1 MIHSVTVTNH
11 LGESLEL
18 ILTQP
23 ELSGLI
29 VKNIDG
35 MGPAD
40 ATVNITELA
49 TVDGG
54 IVNST
59 RLSDKEIKIDLIF
72 LEKPTIEDAR
82 LLTYQYFP
90 IKRPITLT
98 FKTVRPNQPDRI
110 ARIFGIV
117 EKNEPKVFSKQEACS
132 ITIKCAD
139 PYFHS
144 LEQSSSKFFGS
155 EPLFEFTYSNEIDP
169 NAEKEYLTVD
179 TYTVDGISTTDAINY
194 VQVGEPVEPAP
205 MSGKTINYDYTF
217 ENVDK
222 VEVLLQHYHE
232 YSPYTVYEVYHGYVT
247 TVTNDI
253 DKRAVIIA
261 DGETNKE
268 LYRNIPMD
276 YVLVVADR
284 NGSNITIRL
293 VVGSILG
300 FTYDLKMIGYTANGK
315 MAEKT
320 IYYEPLGNVPPEY
333 SELPYDEQIH
343 EPDVIS
349 DIQPNETITHIYRC
363 SKLAIKGY
371 LENRPVTGTKYVTMV
386 GIDPDP
392 SITKIA
398 DGATD
403 VEIYNQ
409 NPFGRLLVSR
419 DGDVFT
425 LKVVGGPGSMS
436 RSVEINSFNAYA
448 YYKDIYHT
456 EFGNI
461 SSITEGNIWYDGD
474 SETGMIIDIIFHGEA
489 SDIVIYDKETGEI
502 MAIDDTKLHAIVGST
517 IYNDILRINTNIGQ
531 KSAKYIRGS
540 QTFDVLNV
548 LKPPLQWF
556 KLTHGDNIF
565 GYDAT
570 TGLENLVFDVKYD
583 ILYGGI

>member
-29 VKNIDG
+29 VKDIDG

-40 ATVNITELA
+40 AAVNITELA

-59 RLSDKEIKIDLIF
+59 RLADKEIKIDLIF

-98 FKTVRPNQPDRI
+98 FKTVRPNQPDRV

-117 EKNEPKVFSKQEACS
+117 ERNEPKVFSKQEACS
-132 ITIKCAD
+132 ITVKCAD

-144 LEQSSSKFFGS
+144 LEQSSSKFFGT
-155 EPLFEFTYSNEIDP
+155 EPLFEFTYSNEVDP

-179 TYTVDGISTTDAINY
+179 TYNLDGISMTDAINY
-194 VQVGEPVEPAP
+194 VQVGQPVETPP
-205 MSGKTINYDYTF
+205 MSGLNPIVYDYDFT
-217 ENVDK
+217 NVDK
-222 VEVLLQHYHE
+222 VDMVLTSYDSR
-232 YSPYTVYEVYHGYVT
+232 YSPARTMKELYHGYVT
-247 TVTNDI
+247 NVVDDP
-253 DKRAVIIA
+253 DKKAIILA
-261 DGETNKE
+261 DGEEKDAFRKFDFE
-268 LYRNIPMD
+268 YGKKLIILYANRVGAEFNIH
-276 YVLVVADR
+276 LR
-284 NGSNITIRL
+284 ISSFITSL
-293 VVGSILG
+293 NSYGVYILKL
-300 FTYDLKMIGYTANGK
+300 TGYNANGR
-315 MAEKT
+315 MAEKV
-320 IYYEPLGNVPPEY
+320 IYYDPLKETADTY
-333 SELPYDEQIH
+333 
-343 EPDVIS
+343 S
-349 DIQPNETITHIYRC
+349 DIGPNEEITVTYRC
-363 SKLAIKGY
+363 SSLKIDCQMNL
-371 LENRPVTGTKYVTMV
+371 RPLYSKTLTIVSS
-386 GIDPDP
+386 DPD
-392 SITKIA
+392 SSVMKIA
-398 DGATD
+398 DGATN
-403 VEIYNQ
+403 VEVYNE
-409 NPFGRLLVSR
+409 NPFGRVLVSR
-419 DGDVFT
+419 DGDDLT
-425 LKVVGGPGSMS
+425 LKVVGGPSDIS
-436 RSVEINSFNAYA
+436 RSVSIMPYNAYA
-448 YYKDIYHT
+448 RYKDIYHT

-474 SETGMIIDIIFHGEA
+474 SETGLTLDIIFHGEA
-489 SDIVIYDKETGEI
+489 SDIVIYDKETGEM
-502 MAIDDTKLHAIVGST
+502 MAIDDEKLHSIVGPT

-531 KSAKYIRGS
+531 KSVKYIRGS
-540 QTFDVLNV
+540 QTFDILNV

>member
-1 MIHSVTVTNH
+1 MIHSVTVTNN
-11 LGESLEL
+11 LGESLEM

-40 ATVNITELA
+40 ATINITELA

-98 FKTVRPNQPDRI
+98 FKTVRPNQPDRV

-144 LEQSSSKFFGS
+144 LEQSSSKFFGT
-155 EPLFEFTYSNEIDP
+155 EPLFEFTYSNEVDP
-169 NAEKEYLTVD
+169 NAEEEYLTVD
-179 TYTVDGISTTDAINY
+179 TYNLDGISMTDAINY
-194 VQVGEPVEPAP
+194 VQVGQPVETPP
-205 MSGKTINYDYTF
+205 MSGLNPIVYDYDFT
-217 ENVDK
+217 NVDK
-222 VEVLLQHYHE
+222 VDMVLTSYDSR
-232 YSPYTVYEVYHGYVT
+232 YSPERTMKELYHGYVT
-247 TVTNDI
+247 NVVDDP
-253 DKRAVIIA
+253 DKKAVILA
-261 DGETNKE
+261 DGEEKDAFRKFDFE
-268 LYRNIPMD
+268 YGKKLILLYVNRVGAEFNIH
-276 YVLVVADR
+276 LR
-284 NGSNITIRL
+284 ISSFITSL
-293 VVGSILG
+293 NSYGVYILKL
-300 FTYDLKMIGYTANGK
+300 TGYNANGR
-315 MAEKT
+315 MAEKV
-320 IYYEPLGNVPPEY
+320 IYYDPLKETADTY
-333 SELPYDEQIH
+333 
-343 EPDVIS
+343 S
-349 DIQPNETITHIYRC
+349 DIGPNEEITATYRC
-363 SKLAIKGY
+363 SSLNINCQMN
-371 LENRPVTGTKYVTMV
+371 LRPLYSKTLTIVSS
-386 GIDPDP
+386 DPD
-392 SITKIA
+392 SSVMKIA
-398 DGATD
+398 DGATN
-403 VEIYNQ
+403 VEVYNE
-409 NPFGRLLVSR
+409 NPFGRVLVSR
-419 DGDVFT
+419 DGDELT
-425 LKVVGGPGSMS
+425 LKVIGGPADID
-436 RSVEINSFNAYA
+436 RSVSVMPYNAYA

-474 SETGMIIDIIFHGEA
+474 SETGLILDIIFHGEA

-502 MAIDDTKLHAIVGST
+502 MAIDDEKLHAIVGPT

-531 KSAKYIRGS
+531 KSVKYIRGS
-540 QTFDVLNV
+540 QTFDVLNT
-548 LKPPLQWF
+548 LRSPLQWF